1 MKDDVFAMF
10 LCVPRNC
17 RGLISFLKPGN
28 TKGISGS
35 FLETRRYGRTL
46 NEIPVNRLVGSTS
59 KTLRTLFFLQK
70 PRRIRTLFLISFK
83 RIRITDNGEEQRVKA
98 NKMQPETTIFSY
110 AISFLPG
117 KRIHFFFV
125 SKVWNAYEKRFT
137 LGVCTVDL
145 PHPQPQTLYKYS
157 RLSSPISSSVELS
170 SYCTIV

>member
-10 LCVPRNC
+10 FCVPRNC
-17 RGLISFLKPGN
+17 RGLIFFLKPGN

-59 KTLRTLFFLQK
+59 KTLRTSFFTK
-70 PRRIRTLFLISFK
+70 PTQNSHLVSISFK
-83 RIRITDNGEEQRVKA
+83 RIRVTDNGQEQRVKA

-110 AISFLPG
+110 AISFLLG

-125 SKVWNAYEKRFT
+125 SKVWNAYENRFI

-145 PHPQPQTLYKYS
+145 PHPQPQTLYKYF

-170 SYCTIV
+170 SDCTIV